1 MPIARFVRRRGLRG
15 VFFLKKNRLAQI
27 FFRVLQHRCTRRSCA
42 AKIGVAM
49 LRAHHCELG
58 GQAIFGL
65 TRIAR
70 RIGSFIL
77 GKRLA
82 VVKDADEHGASC
94 KQRSIGGAFAA
105 LRGRPSRAHPSP

>member
-27 FFRVLQHRCTRRSCA
+27 FFRVLKHRCTPRSCG
-42 AKIGVAM
+42 AKNGPAL
-49 LRAHHCELG
+49 LRAHRCKLA
-58 GQAIFGL
+58 GQDIFGL

-77 GKRLA
+77 CKRY
-82 VVKDADEHGASC
+82 ASA
-94 KQRSIGGAFAA
+94 RN
-105 LRGRPSRAHPSP
+105 AHE